1 MAQIN
6 PFQAP
11 INYAVDVQS
20 PFEAALGG
28 FKLGAGVA
36 EVQAAQQ
43 AREQAALAREQ
54 AVKNQTALQ
63 DLYKNPNAT
72 AADYARVTAFLPK
85 DQAAIVQTGFEA
97 QTKEQQQNTLRV
109 GTQAYTAIKSGNL
122 DVAQMQ
128 LQEQAA
134 ALRNAGKE
142 KEAQG
147 YDDLS
152 NLIRLNPTGA
162 QTTIAL
168 SIAQLPG
175 GTDFLSNADKA
186 LSTQRAEELAPSQLA
201 EQQAK
206 AIEAATKAQ
215 FAEAKAVA
223 DLNLTD
229 AQIKN
234 YAVQQD
240 IAKQNARISAMQA
253 QAAQEGN
260 VLKRQELQLKIN
272 TAQEARDQAVRDKYS
287 QAQNVLATFDNTLVS
302 VDKILNNW
310 GKTKDGKIDPN
321 LSNSTVKSATGP
333 VQSRIFTTSQDV
345 ADFEEQ
351 VGSLESQA
359 FLSQVEKMRGLGAL
373 TEREGAR
380 LVNALASLSLRQSP
394 KQLAEN
400 LLVVRDLMQ
409 KARSS
414 AEGKYG
420 ALQSEPTASAATP
433 TAAGGLTPE
442 EQAELNRLRQRFP
455 GGR

>member
-122 DVAQMQ
+122 DAAQMQ

-175 GTDFLSNADKA
+175 GTDFLSNADKV

-206 AIEAATKAQ
+206 ANEAATKAQ
-215 FAEAKAVA
+215 FAKAKAVA

-240 IAKQNARISAMQA
+240 IAKQNAQIALLQA
-253 QAAQEGN
+253 QEAKEGN

-420 ALQSEPTASAATP
+420 ALQSEPTAPAADPT
-433 TAAGGLTPE
+433 TAAPAMPSGF
-442 EQAELNRLRQRFP
+442 RVVR
-455 GGR
+455 